1 MQNVIKIEPPH
12 SSPLYNAALDY
23 VAHGWPVFPCHT
35 VRADG
40 VCSCRDDKCSR
51 AGKHPVAVGST
62 GATLDPDQIRS
73 WWSSYP
79 WASPAIRTG
88 DGLVVVDIDN
98 KPADGRDGLANWG
111 RLVEANGGCEETV
124 TAITGSGGRHLF
136 FRTAAHV
143 RNYQSGEKL
152 AAGIDVR
159 GHHGYVVA
167 PPSMHKSG
175 ASYAWAPG
183 RAPGEI
189 VMADAPVWLLSLV
202 TESAPGPTT
211 RASSVSEPK
220 TPGTR
225 AVLPQTLP
233 AQIPS
238 GTRHGT
244 FVRLAGVLRSRGLG
258 EVEIGAVLAEVNA
271 RRCTPPHSADDT
283 RRIARDASR
292 WDVGAHAPL
301 AEALSADARRTSL
314 SSVAMTMLRH
324 GLNAFEIAAG
334 LAVINANRCRP
345 PLSVD
350 GLLNVIEDTRWRWET
365 MYDHAR

>member
-1 MQNVIKIEPPH
+1 MNSPIKIEPPH
-12 SSPLYNAALDY
+12 SSPLYRAALDY
-23 VAHGWPVFPCHT
+23 VARGWPVFPCHT

-40 VCSCRDDKCSR
+40 SCSCRDVRCSH
-51 AGKHPVAVGST
+51 AGKHPVLVGST

-98 KPADGRDGLANWG
+98 KPADGRDGLANWAQ
-111 RLVEANGGCEETV
+111 LVEANGGCEETI
-124 TAITGSGGRHLF
+124 TALTGSGGRHLF
-136 FRTAAHV
+136 FRSRSLV
-143 RNYQSGEKL
+143 RNYQNGERFG
-152 AAGIDVR
+152 AGVDVR
-159 GHHGYVVA
+159 GHHGYVIA
-167 PPSMHKSG
+167 PPSRHKSG

-189 VMADAPVWLLSLV
+189 ALAEAPAWLIALA
-202 TESAPGPTT
+202 TESELPVTTRAASSSEPRAPTT
-211 RASSVSEPK
+211 RLPLSEP
-220 TPGTR
+220 
-225 AVLPQTLP
+225 LP

-244 FVRLAGVLRSRGLG
+244 FVRLAGMLRSRGLG
-258 EVEIGAVLAEVNA
+258 EEEIGTVLAEVND
-271 RRCTPPHSADDT
+271 RRCTPPHCADDT
-283 RRIARDASR
+283 RRVARDASR

-301 AEALSADARRTSL
+301 SQVLDAEARRTAL
-314 SSVAMTMLRH
+314 SSVAMTMWRH

-365 MYDHAR
+365 TNDHAR